1 MGAVEGGVVD
11 DDFGTLHIIQN
22 FLNHGSKFGFVA
34 QEFVADA
41 MNLEGIFVAIAAGVE
56 IEMQVVASELA
67 VDQFNTTQLD
77 NAVATLSREARG
89 FGV

>member
-1 MGAVEGGVVD
+1 
-11 DDFGTLHIIQN
+11 
-22 FLNHGSKFGFVA
+22 
-34 QEFVADA
+34 

-67 VDQFNTTQLD
+67 VDQLNATQLD